1 MHTTVQPPLEGIR
14 IAAILRMAMWGI
26 CLTLTIAGT
35 VADAVTLTA
44 VQSRKTHGA
53 SSFDIVID
61 TMQTIGG
68 AVTVEPRAIGVGH
81 QIVFQFDVPVTFGV
95 ASAVDEAGASVVV
108 ASAIAGS
115 NNDVVVTL
123 TGVPDNKRVKVT
135 LANVNGVDFSVSLGF
150 LLGDVNNSRSVSAND
165 VQQMKA
171 RSGQNVDAGN
181 FRFDLNATGVISAA
195 DVSAVKSRSPRT
207 LIDLA
212 VAPAFTM
219 QPGNVTIIEGQTAQ
233 FVAVASGTPAP
244 SLQWQL
250 STNSGANWSDIAGA
264 TSSPL
269 SIVVVLSDSGR
280 QYRAVATN
288 SAASVNSN
296 AATLTVNAVPL
307 PKAWQPAALIS
318 PAIDGDVYNYQI
330 AFSANGDAVAA
341 WQDLVSATVAT
352 NIWANRY
359 APATGWGVPTIIDAG
374 AFDATDAQVGMDASG
389 NAIAVWAQSDGVFD
403 FSSGNPVAIRYNI
416 WSNRYVPGT
425 GWTGATLVETL
436 DGDNIAPRN
445 ASAPQIAVSTNGQAI
460 AAWTQANA
468 FFTGADVWVN
478 RYTPGAGWGTAAMLS
493 NGLSSAGGAMV
504 AIDATGNTMSVW
516 YQVVGTRINL
526 FASRNLGT
534 PVQIET
540 GTGNPSSLQVASNA
554 SGETVA
560 VWGQGCATWAN
571 RYVPGTGWGTATALQ
586 TGIPTCAYISNKQVS
601 IDAAG
606 NAIAAWV
613 LNTGANITTYGNRY
627 TAGAGWQGASPINY
641 GGFHFQFAMNAAGNT
656 LAAWQS
662 SSILAGNGDYVA
674 GYNFFPSV
682 QIYGGSG
689 IDTTGS
695 RIAMD
700 ASGNAIVLFKRA
712 EVSGVRNTVW
722 AAIYK

>member
-1 MHTTVQPPLEGIR
+1 MHTTVQLQPEGIR
-14 IAAILRMAMWGI
+14 IAAIRRMALWGI
-26 CLTLTIAGT
+26 CLSLTIAGT
-35 VADAVTLTA
+35 AADAATLTA
-44 VQSRKTHGA
+44 VQSRKTHGI

-61 TMQTIGG
+61 TKQTIGG
-68 AVTVEPRAIGVGH
+68 AVTVESRAIGSGH

-95 ASAVDEAGASVVV
+95 ATAVDEAGASVVV
-108 ASAIAGS
+108 ASAVAGS

-123 TGVPDNKRVKVT
+123 TGVPDNKRVKV
-135 LANVNGVDFSVSLGF
+135 LLPNVNGVDFSASLGF

-171 RSGQNVDAGN
+171 RSGQNVDAAN
-181 FRFDLNATGVISAA
+181 FRFDLNVTGVISAA

-212 VAPAFTM
+212 VAPTFTT

-244 SLQWQL
+244 SLRWQL

-264 TSSPL
+264 TNSPL
-269 SIVVVLSDSGR
+269 SIVAALSDSGR

-288 SAASVNSN
+288 SATSVNSN

-330 AFSANGDAVAA
+330 AFSSNGEAMAV
-341 WQDLVSATVAT
+341 WQDLVSASIAT

-359 APATGWGVPTIIDAG
+359 TPGTGWGVATIIDAG
-374 AFDATDAQVGMDASG
+374 AFDARDAQVGMDASG

-403 FSSGNPVAIRYNI
+403 YSSGTPVAIRYNI

-425 GWTGATLVETL
+425 GWTGPTLVETL
-436 DGDNIAPRN
+436 DGDNISPRS
-445 ASAPQIAVSTNGQAI
+445 ADAPQIAVSANGQAI

-478 RYTPGAGWGTAAMLS
+478 RYTPGAGWGTAGMLS
-493 NGLSSAGGAMV
+493 NGLNSAGGAMV

-516 YQVVGTRINL
+516 SQVVGTHINL
-526 FASRNLGT
+526 FASRNFGA

-554 SGETVA
+554 GGETVA
-560 VWGQGCATWAN
+560 VWGQGCVTWAN
-571 RYVPGTGWGTATALQ
+571 RYVPGTGWGAATALQ
-586 TGIPTCAYISNKQVS
+586 TGNLACAYIPNNQVA

-627 TAGAGWQGASPINY
+627 NAGAGWQGASPINY
-641 GGFHFQFAMNAAGNT
+641 GGSHFQFAMNAAGNT

-662 SSILAGNGDYVA
+662 ASILAGNSDYVA
-674 GYNFFPSV
+674 AYNFFPSV

-712 EVSGVRNTVW
+712 EVAGRNTIW
-722 AAIYK
+722 AVVYK